1 MLRARWADEAALAQI
16 QDGGDRRGHAN
27 AARSRWAAR
36 TQGRLEHAHGAVLDG
51 PGGPGGLACCCDP
64 GRFRSSA
71 AVAVAGAAAAPS
83 SRPRQ
88 APAPSAPPRQPAHS
102 GLRAIIISTPVK
114 AQTIALCSSQASSG
128 SASGCRSELGM
139 SASSGQRNT
148 VQVRRWPANELVR
161 NSQQATERRPRGAAR
176 GHVGFAGCRRRVAGT
191 TKRRHPKER
200 DSRLGR
206 CSVTSHPPMQP
217 VEGGCRLAGR
227 SDRCGVGSGRV
238 PGHGPGGTRQPL

>member
-1 MLRARWADEAALAQI
+1 MKLHWPRFRMAGIE
-16 QDGGDRRGHAN
+16 GGNAN

-88 APAPSAPPRQPAHS
+88 APAPSAPPDSRPQRPARHHHQHTGQGPDHRAVQQPGQL
-102 GLRAIIISTPVK
+102 GLSQWLPVGAGHERLQRSTQHRAG
-114 AQTIALCSSQASSG
+114 AALA
-128 SASGCRSELGM
+128 
-139 SASSGQRNT
+139 GQR
-148 VQVRRWPANELVR
+148 VDPKLPASHRAPPPRSSPWPRWVRRVP
-161 NSQQATERRPRGAAR
+161 PP
-176 GHVGFAGCRRRVAGT
+176 RRRNHEAT
-191 TKRRHPKER
+191 TPKER
-200 DSRLGR
+200 DSRPGR
-206 CSVTSHPPMQP
+206 CSVTSHPPIQP

-227 SDRCGVGSGRV
+227 TDRRGVGSGRV
-238 PGHGPGGTRQPL
+238 PGHGPGSTRQPL